1 MVAPAW
7 AHVALDPASPDPKDP
22 SWFLLGGRV
31 VCPIYRQGA
40 RYPLTDYRRA
50 VDLADRYDVALAS
63 VDPERVLTLAG

>member
-1 MVAPAW
+1 V
-7 AHVALDPASPDPKDP
+7 
-22 SWFLLGGRV
+22 
-31 VCPIYRQGA
+31 PIHRQGA